1 MKVRMLAIAAG
12 PEGSLDVGDLPD
24 PPAEQALE
32 WIALGY
38 AVAVNI
44 DTEPGPD
51 HPDPHRSVTPETTS
65 AKHPHAEHAVK
76 VEKGH
81 RGA

>member
-12 PEGSLDVGDLPD
+12 PEGCLDVGDLPD
-24 PPAEQALE
+24 PPTAQAME
-32 WIALGY
+32 WIAGGY

-44 DTEPGPD
+44 DPEEPAEK
-51 HPDPHRSVTPETTS
+51 HRSTTPETTS

-76 VEKGH
+76 VDPKH
-81 RGA
+81 HK